1 MKNNYLLLIAAA
13 AVAASC
19 SDTLKVSTPVEDEG
33 AYVTIEQPDVVS
45 TKGLTYNDGIISFAW
60 ESGEQ
65 LMVYGATNSAAIFT
79 INESGTSVAKLESP
93 DFQLNEGKKYYV
105 YSPVSGTLSRADKN
119 AVNVSFSG
127 QRQIANTDTKHLS
140 LNQYACAVGT
150 VENNTIN
157 FQLYN
162 QVAWIRYSH
171 TFAEGATGAKTVTI
185 SVSEGEPFVVDGTL
199 DATAPVSEK
208 GFTTS
213 IRATKS
219 ASSITLDLGEESGN
233 GIDIAAG
240 EVLNAFFTVHPV
252 DLTGKTITFT
262 VKNSEGNVLVSNDYY
277 GVAIKRNDVKKFVD
291 DSVKPNKVATVDGVP
306 YATIKDAIDNVAEG
320 GTITLLANVQDESIF
335 VAKGEKNFTLDL
347 DGHTFTASYPL
358 AGSTGTQNQAL
369 HLEAGNTITIKNG
382 TIKAIDGVEKL
393 KFIIQNYANL
403 TLEDVTIDAGNL
415 NYPDQVCYALSN
427 NCGNV
432 LLTGNTSIIN
442 VPEGAIAMD
451 ACKYSS
457 YEKPTVTM
465 STTGTINGTIE
476 LSGGDLVLGA
486 DLNVT
491 KPITGNYS
499 GVSDVNL
506 AGHTL
511 TAPKTAILNDGKA
524 TLTIHDGNIVSE
536 GHVGVMVNSNTNT
549 TLTSCN
555 VTGVEGAVA
564 TGLSTG
570 AVVNINGGT
579 YTATDNAVIAG
590 NGSKRDGEV
599 NKITIEAGTFKGQIT
614 TKGYIACGIY
624 APWKDIITVNGGD
637 FEITNGV
644 GVLCRGGQVNIKGGT
659 FTTTDPDTKKGC
671 VGDSRIVVPCQTVY
685 VDKASQYPDYENATI
700 EISGG
705 SFSDVKADDYL
716 EQTYTLNLSKGL
728 YNVVKNRVHVGG
740 KDYDT
745 LQTAIEAAT
754 DGQTITFYN
763 NVKTAAFEIPK
774 EKNVVFA
781 MNGKTVTVKG
791 NKTGGGIIVNGNL
804 TITGYRGLFG
814 DPTGESVGYLFN
826 INDGASVT
834 IDTDNDVTFQ
844 WGLSCAQMQG
854 NTAKLII
861 NGGKWI
867 GGEYNG
873 KFWTLNKID
882 AYKES
887 QIIIKGGKFYKFNP
901 AESHTEDPAENWLAD
916 GYTAVQNGDWYEV
929 ITTIENNTRLIERAL
944 STANSTAVI
953 NENVEVSCVS
963 AAKNSTLQLE
973 NGATITGYGQ
983 VSGLARDVILT
994 SKGLDI
1000 KGKGKIV
1007 SKYANDTKDSQSTA
1021 IRVSGGTVNIYDGIE
1036 VDGGSGCHGNYAI
1049 RMLAGTVNILGGYFH
1064 SSPINDAESSEVIY
1078 LQPGKYATVTLNI
1091 KGGVFESSGDAS
1103 CLINCLDAYIK
1114 NCHIKIT
1121 GGTFVGFNPADS
1133 AVDKINGKNANWVP
1147 DGYVSKE
1154 ITYNGKQA
1162 WEVTKAE

>member
-1 MKNNYLLLIAAA
+1 MKKQMMAAMCALAVLA
-13 AVAASC
+13 AC
-19 SDTLKVSTPVEDEG
+19 SETSEELVPEVKGEG
-33 AYVTIEQPDVVS
+33 VYATIEQPVSVDTKSLAYENGKLVFTWAEGEKVVVFGNKDAAS
-45 TKGLTYNDGIISFAW
+45 FNSLT
-60 ESGEQ
+60 SGE
-65 LMVYGATNSAAIFT
+65 
-79 INESGTSVAKLESP
+79 TSTKLES
-93 DFQLNEGKKYYV
+93 EGFTLKDNVNYYACLPAYTIPAATQSTSV
-105 YSPVSGTLSRADKN
+105 PVT
-119 AVNVSFSG
+119 FMG
-127 QRQIANTDTKHLS
+127 QRQTANGNSDHLKS
-140 LNQYACAVGT
+140 FDYACASATKAEGK
-150 VENNTIN
+150 NTIS
-157 FQLYN
+157 FELKN
-162 QVAWIRYSH
+162 QVAWIVLDH
-171 TFAEGATGAKTVTI
+171 TFTDATNNVTSVTI
-185 SVSEGEPFVVDGTL
+185 NADEDLFVTKGTL
-199 DATAPVSEK
+199 DV
-208 GFTTS
+208 TTS
-213 IRATKS
+213 TITEGTKDRK
-219 ASSITLDLGEESGN
+219 ITLNLGEEGGN
-233 GIDIAAG
+233 GLSFAAG
-240 EVLNAFFTVHPV
+240 ETFRGFFTLNPV
-252 DLTGKTITFT
+252 DLSGKTLTFT
-262 VKNSEGNVLVSNDYY
+262 ATTKSGETVALGTFTKVNANLTKNLAVRIQTSGS
-277 GVAIKRNDVKKFVD
+277 A
-291 DSVKPNKVATVDGVP
+291 KVATVDGKE
-306 YATIKDAIDNVAEG
+306 YSTLSAALAAASERATI
-320 GTITLLANVQDESIF
+320 SI
-335 VAKGEKNFTLDL
+335 
-347 DGHTFTASYPL
+347 
-358 AGSTGTQNQAL
+358 
-369 HLEAGNTITIKNG
+369 
-382 TIKAIDGVEKL
+382 
-393 KFIIQNYANL
+393 
-403 TLEDVTIDAGNL
+403 
-415 NYPDQVCYALSN
+415 
-427 NCGNV
+427 
-432 LLTGNTSIIN
+432 
-442 VPEGAIAMD
+442 
-451 ACKYSS
+451 
-457 YEKPTVTM
+457 
-465 STTGTINGTIE
+465 
-476 LSGGDLVLGA
+476 
-486 DLNVT
+486 
-491 KPITGNYS
+491 
-499 GVSDVNL
+499 VSDVTTEKVL
-506 AGHTL
+506 IDKSVTFDLGGHTVTADDDVFYIAENGL
-511 TAPKTAILNDGKA
+511 TVNFKN
-524 TLTIHDGNIVSE
+524 GNIVSTKYGGLFFKQGRQNE
-536 GHVGVMVNSNTNT
+536 HITFDN
-549 TLTSCN
+549 CN
-555 VTGVEGAVA
+555 ITGVEGAIA
-564 TGLSTG
+564 TSTLTG
-570 AVVNINGGT
+570 STITINGGT
-579 YTATDNAVIAG
+579 FTSSNNAVILTNG
-590 NGSKRDGEV
+590 NKRMYPYDET
-599 NKITIEAGTFKGQIT
+599 NTALRENPNTITINGGTFKGQMSDEAYN
-614 TKGYIACGIY
+614 GRNSIACGIY
-624 APWKDIITVNGGD
+624 AAWKDIIIVNDGT
-637 FEITNGV
+637 FEIERGV
-644 GVLCRGGQVNIKGGT
+644 GVLCRGGKVTIKGGT

-728 YNVVKNRVHVGG
+728 YNVVKNRVYVGG
-740 KDYDT
+740 KEYDT

-804 TITGYRGLFG
+804 TITGYSGLFG

-834 IDTDNDVTFQ
+834 INTDNNVTFQ
-844 WGLSCAQMQG
+844 CGLSCAQMQG

-887 QIIIKGGKFYKFNP
+887 QIIIKGGKFYKFDP

-929 ITTIENNTRLIERAL
+929 ITTIENNTRLIESAL

-983 VSGLARDVILT
+983 VSGLARDVIMT

-1078 LQPGKYATVTLNI
+1078 LQPGKNATVTLNI

-1103 CLINCLDAYIK
+1103 YLINCLDAYIK